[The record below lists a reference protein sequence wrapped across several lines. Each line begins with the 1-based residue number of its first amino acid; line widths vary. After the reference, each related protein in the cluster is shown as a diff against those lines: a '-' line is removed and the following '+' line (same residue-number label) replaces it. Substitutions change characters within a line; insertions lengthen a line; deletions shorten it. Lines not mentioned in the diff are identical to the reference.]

1 MLLFIIVLDFIF
13 GYIFTKY
20 YKKDNVIVSNIVK
33 WSFNSS
39 NETSIVNLSNEK
51 IAPGSSG
58 KFEIEIDAMGAEV
71 PVDYEIV
78 VINEKN
84 IPTNIK
90 FYAEIKD
97 AFETIL
103 DKTEEYNS
111 FSNLASEKLHGKIET
126 EENNQIRRIVIY
138 WYWNF
143 NQNDNTSIDNNDAI
157 LAILR

>member
-71 PVDYEIV
+71 
-78 VINEKN
+78 
-84 IPTNIK
+84 
-90 FYAEIKD
+90 
-97 AFETIL
+97 
-103 DKTEEYNS
+103 
-111 FSNLASEKLHGKIET
+111 
-126 EENNQIRRIVIY
+126 Q
-138 WYWNF
+138 
-143 NQNDNTSIDNNDAI
+143 
-157 LAILR
+157 